1 MTEQTDAAEVA
12 ELADGFLA
20 SRLSWGTH
28 ADRWNDADWQR
39 RFWTEV
45 AQTLLASGWYADTL
59 AAREAAARAEA
70 LRGILF
76 RVETACDGYSHLM
89 DEDVPGGVTDL
100 AAYEQGAHDAAEA
113 IRTTARTDGAGS

>member
-1 MTEQTDAAEVA
+1 MTEKTDAAEVA

-70 LRGILF
+70 LR
-76 RVETACDGYSHLM
+76 E
-89 DEDVPGGVTDL
+89 
-100 AAYEQGAHDAAEA
+100 AADAWTQGAWSDVMLPKPTPPAVPVIAYSNRMGDWLRDRA
-113 IRTTARTDGAGS
+113 DSIARTDGAGS